1 MKRFKT
7 RWEEYKR
14 WKYPSLPDIAICFP
28 VRKYPTRTTN
38 GMTKIIKEYLFYKGW
53 QCERVS
59 NMGVRMD
66 MTSTVI
72 DVMGMK
78 QTIGNYKW
86 RKGSGQIGT
95 ADLAANIDGK
105 TVKIEVKNKTTNDRK
120 RKEQERYRDM
130 IVSSGGI
137 YLIATDVEQ
146 ILDELDKFAD
156 NPNKEWF
163 WEVSKR

>member
-1 MKRFKT
+1 
-7 RWEEYKR
+7 
-14 WKYPSLPDIAICFP
+14 
-28 VRKYPTRTTN
+28 
-38 GMTKIIKEYLFYKGW
+38 
-53 QCERVS
+53 
-59 NMGVRMD
+59 MGVRMD

-105 TVKIEVKNKTTNDRK
+105 TVKIEVKNKTTNDRM